1 MNRRLLIIFLCALIA
16 GASASYVVYR
26 SFGAQA
32 GRSGTPQMA
41 AVVVAARDLEI
52 GTLIGPADLT
62 MAKWAGPLPKDALL
76 KADMALNRGV
86 IATMYQGEPIMSSRL
101 APAGS
106 GGGLA
111 ATIPPGMRA
120 LAVRVNEVVG
130 VAGFVTPGMRVDVL
144 MAGIPP
150 GGSSLQGPQVRT
162 LLQNIQVLSAGGN
175 IQKDS
180 EGKQQQVQ
188 VVNLLVTPEQAE
200 RLSLASD
207 QMHIQLVLRNPTDTA
222 VDRLKGSA
230 MAELFGSIAPPEPK
244 PATPRPLTA
253 LRLERPVAAP
263 PFRQPVSSPPPQ
275 GGAVL
280 RFRSVEV
287 LNGSTRT
294 ETKFDLQEE
303 HK

>member
-16 GASASYVVYR
+16 GASASYLIYR
-26 SFGAQA
+26 SVGAQA
-32 GRSGTPQMA
+32 GRNATPTAM
-41 AVVVAARDLEI
+41 VVVAARDLEI
-52 GTLIGPADLT
+52 GTLIGPADIT
-62 MAKWAGPLPKDALL
+62 MAKWAAPLPKSAAL
-76 KADMALNRGV
+76 KPEMVLNRGV
-86 IATMYQGEPIMSSRL
+86 IATTYQGEPILPNRL

-150 GGSSLQGPQVRT
+150 GGSSAQGPEVRT

-180 EGKQQQVQ
+180 EGKQQPVQ

-207 QMHIQLVLRNPTDTA
+207 QMHIQLVLRNPTDTQM
-222 VDRLKGSA
+222 DRLRGSA
-230 MAELFGSIAPPEPK
+230 MSELFGSSAPPEPK
-244 PATPRPLTA
+244 PAIPRPLTA
-253 LRLERPVAAP
+253 PRIERPAAAP
-263 PFRQPVSSPPPQ
+263 FLQPVSPPPP
-275 GGAVL
+275 GASAM

-287 LNGSTRT
+287 FNGSTRT
-294 ETKFDLQEE
+294 QSKFDLQEE